1 MSKKDY
7 IKQIVKILLKIDNVW
22 VLKEIYRCAVNMTR
36 EGGVERK

>member
-7 IKQIVKILLKIDNVW
+7 IKQIVKILLKTDDTWI
-22 VLKEIYRCAVNMTR
+22 LKQIYRCAVNMTR

>member
-7 IKQIVKILLKIDNVW
+7 IKQIIKILLKTNDTWI
-22 VLKEIYRCAVNMTR
+22 LKQIYRCAVNITR